1 MSQSLLRQW
10 SAVFALALLA
20 ASCGKG
26 TPAEP
31 TPSPTPTPAA
41 AATPTPVPSPTP
53 VNARI
58 ACGVGKGDGSG
69 LEESCPRKEES
80 FLSQVNIAI
89 DRVAQKHANYF
100 DFDNQRGD
108 GGFFVKNVNG
118 YYAEVVQELGNMGLC
133 AVVDGGGEIAVKT
146 NNKWNDQYHILISS
160 GHVRR
165 GPTSYRATC
174 SPAWF

>member
-1 MSQSLLRQW
+1 MTLFSLRRS
-10 SAVFALALLA
+10 SAVLALALLA
-20 ASCGKG
+20 VSCGKG

-41 AATPTPVPSPTP
+41 VATPTPVPSPTP

-58 ACGVGKGDGSG
+58 ACGVGKGNGSG

-80 FLSQVNIAI
+80 FLTQVNIAI
-89 DRVAQKHANYF
+89 DRVAQKHPNYF

-108 GGFFVKNVNG
+108 GGFYVKNVNG
-118 YYAEVVQELGNMGLC
+118 YYGEVVQELGNMGLC
-133 AVVDGGGEIAVKT
+133 AVVDGGGEIAVKS
-146 NNKWNDQYHILISS
+146 NNGSNDQYHIMISS